1 MRGISKWLPGSE
13 LKRNTL
19 WVMLGN
25 GVKLIIQAVYFVII
39 ARSLGPEQYG
49 AFVAVVAIA
58 AILSPFVGLGTSNLI
73 IRNVVRDRATFST
86 SLGNGLFVTL
96 GSGFCGLAL
105 ISSCRFL
112 LPQSIPWTVLLLV
125 ASSDLI
131 LGRLTD
137 LCAFAFGALENF
149 RTLAQINVYSSL
161 TRLIG
166 LLILVS
172 IVHHPTAAQWAI
184 VYLLTTAAVSV
195 GAVAAVFTSLGRP
208 SLALPQLRRDLLE
221 GFYYSAGQSA
231 QSVYNDID
239 KTMLARFGDLSATGI
254 YGAAYRLIDVSLV
267 PVKSVL
273 SAAYPGCFRAGQE
286 GVSGSVKYMKRLL
299 PKPLGFAVI
308 IVMSLF
314 LCAPVLPHI
323 LGKEYTNTVT
333 ALRWLALL
341 PLLKTFHFFFA
352 DALTGSGYQGLR
364 TMIQFVV
371 AAVNVLV
378 NLWIIPAYSWRG
390 AAWSSLGCDGLLAC
404 LYAVALVSLS
414 RRQER
419 RSQLVAAEVG
429 DF

>member
-1 MRGISKWLPGSE
+1 MRYISKWLPRSD
-13 LKRNTL
+13 LKKNTL

-25 GVKLIIQAVYFVII
+25 GLKLIIQAAYFIII

-73 IRNVVRDRATFST
+73 IRNVVQDQTAFS
-86 SLGNGLFVTL
+86 SSWGNGLFITIV
-96 GSGFCGLAL
+96 SGLCGLAL

-112 LPQSIPWTVLLLV
+112 LPRSIPWAILLLV

-137 LCAFAFGALENF
+137 LCAFAFGAMERF
-149 RTLAQINVYSSL
+149 RATAQINVYSSL
-161 TRLIG
+161 ARLIG
-166 LLILVS
+166 LLVLVS
-172 IVHHPTAAQWAI
+172 IIHHPSAEQWAV
-184 VYLLTTAAVSV
+184 VYLAATTVVTVGSV
-195 GAVAAVFTSLGRP
+195 TAVFATLGKP

-239 KTMLARFGDLSATGI
+239 KTMLARLGDLSATGI

-286 GVSGSVKYMKRLL
+286 GISGSIKYMRRLL
-299 PKPLGFAVI
+299 PKPVGFAIVI
-308 IVMSLF
+308 VFSLF
-314 LCAPVLPHI
+314 FFAPVLPHI
-323 LGKEYTNTVT
+323 LGKEYTNAVM

-341 PLLKTFHFFFA
+341 PFLKTFHFFFA
-352 DALTGSGYQGLR
+352 DALTGAGYQGIR
-364 TMIQFVV
+364 TMIQFLV
-371 AAVNVLV
+371 AGVNVLV

-404 LYAVALVSLS
+404 LYVVALASLS

>member
-1 MRGISKWLPGSE
+1 MRVISKWLPGSE

-25 GVKLIIQAVYFVII
+25 GLRLIIQAAYFVII

-86 SLGNGLFVTL
+86 SWGNGLFVTL
-96 GSGFCGLAL
+96 ASGFCGLAL

-112 LPQSIPWTVLLLV
+112 LPRSIPWTVLLLV

-149 RTLAQINVYSSL
+149 RALAQINVYSSL
-161 TRLIG
+161 ARLIG

-172 IVHHPTAAQWAI
+172 IIHHPTAEQWAI
-184 VYLLTTAAVSV
+184 VYLITTAAVSV
-195 GAVAAVFTSLGRP
+195 GAVAAVFTNLGRP

-239 KTMLARFGDLSATGI
+239 KTMLARLGDLSATGI

-267 PVKSVL
+267 PVRSVL

-299 PKPLGFAVI
+299 PKPVGFAVI
-308 IVMSLF
+308 VVMSLF
-314 LCAPVLPHI
+314 LCAPVLPQI
-323 LGKEYTNTVT
+323 LGKEYTNTVA

-404 LYAVALVSLS
+404 LYLVALVSLS

>member
-1 MRGISKWLPGSE
+1 MKGIPKGLPGSD
-13 LKRNTL
+13 LKRNAL

-25 GVKLIIQAVYFVII
+25 GLKLIIQAAYFIII

-58 AILSPFVGLGTSNLI
+58 AILSPFVGLGMSNLI
-73 IRNVVRDRATFST
+73 IKNVVQSRASFS
-86 SLGNGLFVTL
+86 SSWGNGLFVTVI
-96 GSGFCGLAL
+96 SGLAGLVL
-105 ISSCRFL
+105 ICSCRFL
-112 LPQSIPWTVLLLV
+112 LPQNISWSILVLV

-137 LCAFAFGALENF
+137 LCAFAFGALEKF
-149 RTLAQINVYSSL
+149 RATAQINVYSSL
-161 TRLIG
+161 ARLIG
-166 LLILVS
+166 LLILVAQ
-172 IVHHPTAAQWAI
+172 VRHPTAAQWAV
-184 VYLLTTAAVSV
+184 VYLLTTAVVSV
-195 GAVAAVFTSLGRP
+195 GSIAAVFAVLGRP
-208 SLALPQLRRDLLE
+208 SLALTQLRRDLLE

-239 KTMLARFGDLSATGI
+239 KTMLARLGDLSATGI

-267 PVKSVL
+267 PAKSVL

-286 GVSGSVKYMKRLL
+286 GVSGSIKYMRKLL
-299 PKPLGFAVI
+299 PKPVGFAVI
-308 IVMSLF
+308 IVLSLF
-314 LCAPVLPHI
+314 FCAPILPHI
-323 LGKEYTNTVT
+323 LGKEYTNTVA

-352 DALTGSGYQGLR
+352 DALTGAGHQGLR

-378 NLWIIPAYSWRG
+378 NLWIIPAFSWRG

-404 LYAVALVSLS
+404 LYVVALVSLS
-414 RRQER
+414 RRQEQ

>member
-1 MRGISKWLPGSE
+1 MKGLSKWLPVSD
-13 LKRNTL
+13 LKKNTL

-25 GVKLIIQAVYFVII
+25 GLKLIIQAAYFVII

-73 IRNVVRDRATFST
+73 IRNVVQDRAAFSD
-86 SLGNGLFVTL
+86 SWGNGLFITAV
-96 GSGFCGLAL
+96 SGLCGLAL

-112 LPQSIPWTVLLLV
+112 LPRSIPWAILLLV

-137 LCAFAFGALENF
+137 LSAFAFGAMEKF
-149 RTLAQINVYSSL
+149 RATAQINVHSSL
-161 TRLIG
+161 ARLVG
-166 LLILVS
+166 LLVLVS
-172 IVHHPTAAQWAI
+172 RIHHPSAEQWAI
-184 VYLLTTAAVSV
+184 VYLATTAVVTAGSV
-195 GAVAAVFTSLGRP
+195 TAVFATLGKP

-239 KTMLARFGDLSATGI
+239 KTMLARLGDLSATGI

-286 GVSGSVKYMKRLL
+286 GISGSLKYMRRLL
-299 PKPLGFAVI
+299 PKPVGFAI
-308 IVMSLF
+308 FIVFSLF
-314 LCAPVLPHI
+314 VCAPVLPHI
-323 LGKEYTNTVT
+323 LGKEYANAVM

-341 PLLKTFHFFFA
+341 PLIKTFHFFFA
-352 DALTGSGYQGLR
+352 DALTGAGHQGLR

-371 AAVNVLV
+371 AGVNVLV

-404 LYAVALVSLS
+404 LYVVALAGLS
-414 RRQER
+414 RQQER

>member
-1 MRGISKWLPGSE
+1 MKVLSKWFPASD
-13 LKRNTL
+13 LKRNAL

-25 GVKLIIQAVYFVII
+25 GLKLIIQAAYFIII
-39 ARSLGPEQYG
+39 ARSLGPQQYG
-49 AFVAVVAIA
+49 AFIAVVAIA

-73 IRNVVRDRATFST
+73 IRNVVQDRAAFSN
-86 SLGNGLFVTL
+86 SWGNGLLVTVI
-96 GSGFCGLAL
+96 SGLLGLAL
-105 ISSCRFL
+105 ISCCRFL
-112 LPQSIPWTVLLLV
+112 LPQSIHWTILLLV

-137 LCAFAFGALENF
+137 LSAFAFGAVEKF
-149 RTLAQINVYSSL
+149 RAMAQINVYSSL
-161 TRLIG
+161 ARLLG
-166 LLILVS
+166 LLALVS
-172 IVHHPTAAQWAI
+172 VVRHPNVEQWAV

-195 GAVAAVFTSLGRP
+195 GSVAAVFSSLGLP

-221 GFYYSAGQSA
+221 GFYYAAGQSA
-231 QSVYNDID
+231 QSIYNDID
-239 KTMLARFGDLSATGI
+239 KTMLARLGDLSATGI
-254 YGAAYRLIDVSLV
+254 YGAAYRLIDVSLI
-267 PVKSVL
+267 PVKSIL

-286 GVSGSVKYMKRLL
+286 GISGSLKYMRRLL
-299 PKPLGFAVI
+299 PKPVGFAVV
-308 IVMSLF
+308 IVSSLF
-314 LCAPVLPHI
+314 IFAPVLPHI
-323 LGKEYTNTVT
+323 LGKEYTNAVM

-352 DALTGSGYQGLR
+352 DALTGAGYQGLR

-404 LYAVALVSLS
+404 LYLVALASLS

-419 RSQLVAAEVG
+419 RSQLVTAEAG

>member
-1 MRGISKWLPGSE
+1 MRVISKWLPGSE

-25 GVKLIIQAVYFVII
+25 GLKLIIQAAYFVII

-86 SLGNGLFVTL
+86 SWGNGLFVTL
-96 GSGFCGLAL
+96 ASGFCGLAL

-112 LPQSIPWTVLLLV
+112 LPQSIHWTVLLLV

-149 RTLAQINVYSSL
+149 RALAQINVYSSL

-172 IVHHPTAAQWAI
+172 IIHHPTAEQWAI
-184 VYLLTTAAVSV
+184 VYLITTAAVSV
-195 GAVAAVFTSLGRP
+195 GAVAAVFTNLGRP

-239 KTMLARFGDLSATGI
+239 KTMLARLGDLSATGI

-286 GVSGSVKYMKRLL
+286 GVSGSVKYMRRLL
-299 PKPLGFAVI
+299 PKPVGFAVI

-314 LCAPVLPHI
+314 FCAPVLPHI
-323 LGKEYTNTVT
+323 LGKEYTNTVM

-404 LYAVALVSLS
+404 LYLVALVSLS

>member
-1 MRGISKWLPGSE
+1 MRVISKWLPGSE

-25 GVKLIIQAVYFVII
+25 GLRLIIQAAYFVII

-86 SLGNGLFVTL
+86 SWGNGLFVTL
-96 GSGFCGLAL
+96 ASGFCGLAL

-112 LPQSIPWTVLLLV
+112 LPRSIPWAVLLLV

-149 RTLAQINVYSSL
+149 RALAQINVYSSL
-161 TRLIG
+161 ARLIG

-172 IVHHPTAAQWAI
+172 IIHHPTAEQWAI
-184 VYLLTTAAVSV
+184 VYLITTAAVSV
-195 GAVAAVFTSLGRP
+195 GAVAAVFTNLGRP

-239 KTMLARFGDLSATGI
+239 KTMLARLGDLSATGI

-267 PVKSVL
+267 PVRSVL

-299 PKPLGFAVI
+299 PKPVGFAVI
-308 IVMSLF
+308 VVMSLF
-314 LCAPVLPHI
+314 LCAPVLPQI
-323 LGKEYTNTVT
+323 LGKEYTNTVA

-404 LYAVALVSLS
+404 LYLVALVSLS

>member
-1 MRGISKWLPGSE
+1 MRVISKWLPGSE

-25 GVKLIIQAVYFVII
+25 GLKLIIQAAYFVII

-73 IRNVVRDRATFST
+73 VRNVVRDRATFST
-86 SLGNGLFVTL
+86 SWGNGLFVTL
-96 GSGFCGLAL
+96 ASGFCGLAL

-149 RTLAQINVYSSL
+149 RALAQTNVYSSL
-161 TRLIG
+161 ARLIG
-166 LLILVS
+166 LLILVR
-172 IVHHPTAAQWAI
+172 IIHHPTAEQWAI
-184 VYLLTTAAVSV
+184 VYLMTTAAVSV
-195 GAVAAVFTSLGRP
+195 GAMAAVFTNLGRP

-239 KTMLARFGDLSATGI
+239 KTMLARLGDLSATGI

-286 GVSGSVKYMKRLL
+286 GVSGSVKYMRRLL
-299 PKPLGFAVI
+299 PKPVGFAVI

-323 LGKEYTNTVT
+323 LGKEYTNTVM

-404 LYAVALVSLS
+404 LYLVALVSLS

-419 RSQLVAAEVG
+419 RSQLVAAEVS